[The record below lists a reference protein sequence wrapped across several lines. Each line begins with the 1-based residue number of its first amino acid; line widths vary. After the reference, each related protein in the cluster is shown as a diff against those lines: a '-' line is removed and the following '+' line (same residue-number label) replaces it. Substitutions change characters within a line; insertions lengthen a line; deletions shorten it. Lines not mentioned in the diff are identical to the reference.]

1 MKSYGSTKF
10 SASFTVKSQ
19 KFNKILLFLFIM
31 RRGLLVILAAVF
43 CFGIAGAGVPG
54 MRTEFGIVAGVNQP
68 FVRAD
73 MGQST
78 AALKAKMGFTAGLQM
93 GLRLAGVIGV
103 QPEILYSSY
112 RIGVTDQKQNF
123 TTDIKC
129 NSLQIPV
136 LLSLRLALVRINIG
150 PVFTVMDNP
159 TYLDRGEEKV
169 MFGRL
174 YPTVSYSAGVSV
186 CFLKKLVVDARVSSG
201 LKSMEN
207 FLSYDAKHQG
217 STIKTTTINA
227 QLKVGV
233 LF

>member
-1 MKSYGSTKF
+1 
-10 SASFTVKSQ
+10 
-19 KFNKILLFLFIM
+19 
-31 RRGLLVILAAVF
+31 
-43 CFGIAGAGVPG
+43 

-78 AALKAKMGFTAGLQM
+78 AALKAKTGFTAGLQM

-201 LKSMEN
+201 VKSMEN
-207 FLSYDAKHQG
+207 FLSYDAKQQG
-217 STIKTTTINA
+217 NTIKTTTINA